1 VTEHR
6 IGLTVHQLDRILAGE
21 LDDISD
27 ALVTEE
33 RARRLTEVGES
44 TR

>member
-1 VTEHR
+1 
-6 IGLTVHQLDRILAGE
+6 LDRILAGE